1 MQTTQAAIPP
11 YIQPIF
17 ESLRN
22 PFQSP
27 FCHMSYVKAICDS
40 YPLMMKAK
48 ETTNSVIQQIAKSLI
63 KFYVTPVD
71 NTRCAEL
78 EARLFHL
85 SYVYPSSPSSTP
97 SIDIPTLVSGSE
109 QANEPAHFH
118 HATIGVHRP
127 SHFGH
132 RRIESRRRSF
142 LAAPDREFG

>member
-1 MQTTQAAIPP
+1 VKTQTKRFREYEMQTTQAAIPP

-48 ETTNSVIQQIAKSLI
+48 ETTNSVIQQIAKSPI
-63 KFYVTPVD
+63 KFYATPVD

-85 SYVYPSSPSSTP
+85 SCRCLSVFPQLYP
-97 SIDIPTLVSGSE
+97 
-109 QANEPAHFH
+109 FH
-118 HATIGVHRP
+118 RYP
-127 SHFGH
+127 NPCFGI
-132 RRIESRRRSF
+132 RTGE
-142 LAAPDREFG
+142 